1 MTLAKRLTHVAALLV
16 AIGFCQIGGAQAPA
30 ATPAPDA
37 APAPPQAT
45 VAPAGATAAGTGL
58 AAVYSDRLNNRK
70 TASGMIYKRDLLTAA
85 HKTLPFGTRVKVTNA
100 KSKKSVVVT
109 INDRGPVQA
118 GRVLDLSP
126 KAAKAIGIGPRGMAQ
141 VSVEVVG
148 KARDKRS
155 KK

>member
-1 MTLAKRLTHVAALLV
+1 MTLAKRLTHIVALLA
-16 AIGFCQIGGAQAPA
+16 AIGFCHIAVAQAPA

-37 APAPPQAT
+37 APPRASA
-45 VAPAGATAAGTGL
+45 APANANAAETGL

-70 TASGMIYKRDLLTAA
+70 TASGKIYKRDLLTAA
-85 HKTLPFGTRVKVTNA
+85 HKTLPFGTRVRVTNA
-100 KSKKSVVVT
+100 KSRKSVVVT

-148 KARDKRS
+148 KARDKRA

>member
-1 MTLAKRLTHVAALLV
+1 M
-16 AIGFCQIGGAQAPA
+16 
-30 ATPAPDA
+30 
-37 APAPPQAT
+37 
-45 VAPAGATAAGTGL
+45 
-58 AAVYSDRLNNRK
+58 YSDRLNNRK
-70 TASGMIYKRDLLTAA
+70 TASGKIYKRDLLTAA

-126 KAAKAIGIGPRGMAQ
+126 KAAKAIGIGPRGMAR

-148 KARDKRS
+148 KARDKRA